1 MKKVWFLGILMWEFA
16 LVAVDP
22 ISWQDAYIVNNTTDV
37 DLQVAAEVTGL
48 PRPGNLDYT
57 YESRPKHKQTWSVP
71 KKGKE
76 FGGVAKLAKLNLL
89 DDITIQ
95 PQVDNMSKWPK
106 WMQRPYP
113 IKIADRQSGK
123 VLIIYVGKTANNWLT
138 EQQYVT
144 SVKIVYGEGSAG
156 YRLQIDQP

>member
-22 ISWQDAYIVNNTTDV
+22 ISWQEVYIVNNADV
-37 DLQVAAEVTGL
+37 DLTISGDVTGI
-48 PRPGNLDYT
+48 T
-57 YESRPKHKQTWSVP
+57 YMNKLGAGKQPIHKQTWSVP

-76 FGGVAKLAKLNLL
+76 FGGVANLAKLDLL
-89 DDITIQ
+89 DNITIQ
-95 PQVDNMSKWPK
+95 PQAYYNMSKLPK
-106 WMQRPYP
+106 WMHDPYP
-113 IKIADRQSGK
+113 IRIADRQSGK
-123 VLIIYVGKTANNWLT
+123 VLIIYVGKTDSKWLT

-144 SVKIVYGEGSAG
+144 SVKIVYDEGSAG